1 MDTGC
6 RGNRITNF
14 SKRPS
19 GKKRFIMNTRIAVTM
34 TQNTEYLP
42 KKDTDNVNKDE
53 DVDAKCPPSEDDD
66 KPAKKGKKE
75 KTSFMPKQ

>member
-1 MDTGC
+1 
-6 RGNRITNF
+6 
-14 SKRPS
+14 
-19 GKKRFIMNTRIAVTM
+19 M

-42 KKDTDNVNKDE
+42 KKDTDDVNEDE

-75 KTSFMPKQ
+75 KTSFMPKQWRRA